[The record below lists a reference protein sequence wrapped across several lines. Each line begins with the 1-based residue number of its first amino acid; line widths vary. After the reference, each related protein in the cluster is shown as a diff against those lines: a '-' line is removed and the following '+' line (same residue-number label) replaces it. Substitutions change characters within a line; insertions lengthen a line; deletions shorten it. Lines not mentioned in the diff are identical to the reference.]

1 MRKIILNILFLIFLT
16 LNGFT
21 CFSQTTTSKIEDES
35 LKVTLYA
42 KYKNQ
47 VRAYSIKD
55 FDALF
60 FEFFKESKDASKILS
75 KEEFYTYTI
84 KIAIYSEKQGLLYKS
99 KKDEATSTKEEW
111 FSKNYTDYLATKN
124 FKN

>member
-1 MRKIILNILFLIFLT
+1 MRKIILNILFLILVT

-35 LKVTLYA
+35 LKATLYA
-42 KYKNQ
+42 KHKNQ
-47 VRAYSIKD
+47 IRAYSIKD

-60 FEFFKESKDASKILS
+60 FEFFKESKDAYKILS